1 MGLSGATAQHGPMET
16 LILIMVPFGSVAVLA
31 GAGATSAVKKALVA
45 EDTLRRTELWILF
58 CLLALLAGFSALG
71 AWWWWS
77 GWSNF
82 SF

>member
-31 GAGATSAVKKALVA
+31 GAGATSAVKKALVT
-45 EDTLRRTELWILF
+45 EDTLRRTELWIMF
-58 CLLALLAGFSALG
+58 SLLSLLTLFSALG
-71 AWWWWS
+71 AWWWWQ
-77 GWSNF
+77 GWSKF

>member
-1 MGLSGATAQHGPMET
+1 MVARVPTAHHGPMET
-16 LILIMVPFGSVAVLA
+16 LILVMVPFGGLAVLA
-31 GAGATSAVKKALVA
+31 GAGATSAVRKAVVA

-58 CLLALLAGFSALG
+58 WLLTLLAGFSALG

>member
-1 MGLSGATAQHGPMET
+1 MVPSGPTAHHGPMET
-16 LILIMVPFGSVAVLA
+16 LVLIMVPFGSVAVLA
-31 GAGATSAVKKALVA
+31 GAGAARAVRKAVVA

-58 CLLALLAGFSALG
+58 SLLSLLTVFSAWG
-71 AWWWWS
+71 AWWWWK